1 MVFIFTVLQWIG
13 HTIGRRL
20 RGNVTKALTVRQ
32 VRLVGLLLTPDI
44 FIALLKV
51 FLAELIT

>member
-1 MVFIFTVLQWIG
+1 MVFIFTVLQWKG